1 VVLDAIASLSNYE
14 NHTKVQPNEIMSH
27 LLKEAEKSNLIY
39 VLHAVTALEKSSR
52 GRNDE
57 FFHSFTKFLKDK
69 LSIEELK
76 FEEDV
81 KLEQKRNDQKTFFET
96 RRIIVKCMSKILP
109 QNEKEGIEFYFS
121 FILDQSQKVILF
133 SERIEMMK
141 VLLNFLKSDLNEK
154 IIELGILTLL
164 ENMEYSKPNEGI
176 FFFCK
181 FLVKLFS
188 VDVLNQFLERK
199 DCSFF
204 NGILRKHIETLIEN
218 EKDKNVSENFLK
230 FLK

>member
-14 NHTKVQPNEIMSH
+14 NHTNIKSNEIMTH
-27 LLKEAEKSNLIY
+27 LLKESERTNLTY
-39 VLHAVTALEKSSR
+39 VLHAVMALEKSSR

-69 LSIEELK
+69 LSVEELK

-81 KLEQKRNDQKTFFET
+81 KLEQKRNDQKTFFEI

-109 QNEKEGIEFYFS
+109 QNEKEAIEFYFS
-121 FILDQSQKVILF
+121 FILSQSQKVILF

-141 VLLNFLKSDLNEK
+141 VILNFLSSDWNEK
-154 IIELGILTLL
+154 IIEFGILSLL

-176 FFFCK
+176 HFHF
-181 FLVKLFS
+181 
-188 VDVLNQFLERK
+188 
-199 DCSFF
+199 
-204 NGILRKHIETLIEN
+204 
-218 EKDKNVSENFLK
+218 
-230 FLK
+230 